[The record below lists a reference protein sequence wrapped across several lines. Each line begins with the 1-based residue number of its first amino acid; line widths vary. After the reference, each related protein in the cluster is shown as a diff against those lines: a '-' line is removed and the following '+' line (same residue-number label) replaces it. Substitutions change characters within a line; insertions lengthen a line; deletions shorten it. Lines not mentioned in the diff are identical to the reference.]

1 VKNLTWCANTTGTG
15 CTAPWVNLEY
25 FSINCATDAGTTIF
39 TDVSSPGNS
48 GFQNQRGGNYQ
59 MNWQTQKSWK
69 GTCATVQVTFDNG
82 VMLIP
87 AVGFKF
93 N

>member
-1 VKNLTWCANTTGTG
+1 MSR
-15 CTAPWVNLEY
+15 PQ
-25 FSINCATDAGTTIF
+25 
-39 TDVSSPGNS
+39 GNS
-48 GFQNQRGGNYQ
+48 GFQNLGGGNYQ
-59 MNWQTQKSWK
+59 MNWNTQNSWK

-93 N
+93 K